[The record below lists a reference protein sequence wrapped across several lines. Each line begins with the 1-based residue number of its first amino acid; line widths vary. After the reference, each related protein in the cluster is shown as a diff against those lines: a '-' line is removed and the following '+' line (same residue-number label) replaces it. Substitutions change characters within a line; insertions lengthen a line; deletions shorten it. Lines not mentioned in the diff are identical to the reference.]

1 MAIDR
6 FLGSMEAYLR
16 EKQEEKNQQA
26 ADALFKVAE
35 QLRSD
40 IEAANLSFLQ
50 ADSLMRGGRS
60 IGSVIKRI
68 QDLTWRIAEALD
80 SAGIDEPPVEI
91 LNKEYSPTGIINLR
105 QPSSAESVVK
115 VDPEELAAIKCRIR
129 GALGSPDLYGLSP
142 ENFERNIVELNLS
155 GKTYSSLKRRK
166 VNTVGKMISF
176 SAKDLLLFRN
186 FGPKTLDEVIT
197 ALATKDYIPS
207 VVFPSSLY
215 SG

>member
-115 VDPEELAAIKCRIR
+115 VDPEELA
-129 GALGSPDLYGLSP
+129 DLFGLSP